1 MHEET
6 AVGDLLIEKVVTRL
20 IAEIQEIVKSK
31 AQALCANSICAYK
44 VDISKVSCKSNQD
57 YSSKK
62 VFVLISAMGDAV
74 TVEPENK

>member
-6 AVGDLLIEKVVTRL
+6 AAGDLLIEKVVTRL
-20 IAEIQEIVKSK
+20 LAEIQEIVKSK
-31 AQALCANSICAYK
+31 AQALGANSVCAYK
-44 VDISKVSCKSNQD
+44 VDISKVSCKNNQD

-74 TVEPENK
+74 TVEPEHK